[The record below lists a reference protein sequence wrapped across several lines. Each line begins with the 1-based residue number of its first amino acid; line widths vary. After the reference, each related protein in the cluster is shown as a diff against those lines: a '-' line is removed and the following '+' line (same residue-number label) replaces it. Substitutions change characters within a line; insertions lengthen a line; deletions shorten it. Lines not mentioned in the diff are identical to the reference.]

1 MFAYNIGGSRPIIG
15 VDGAH
20 LRGPYSGILLTVVG
34 KDGKNNIY
42 PVAWAFVE
50 TKFSETL
57 SWFLELLRNDIISVA
72 DSVTWIHEQD
82 EFTYMSDRQNYFKGL
97 IDAFRRVMHSAD
109 TRYCCRHFWTN
120 FKAKLFSEIYKEQF
134 WKARSSTKIT
144 MDKIKALNEDA
155 FKYLQ
160 DIPICHWS
168 MRMVLVLL
176 LSLVCY

>member
-20 LRGPYSGILLTVVG
+20 LRGPYSGILLTVV
-34 KDGKNNIY
+34 
-42 PVAWAFVE
+42 
-50 TKFSETL
+50 
-57 SWFLELLRNDIISVA
+57 ELLRNDIISVA

-134 WKARSSTKIT
+134 WKARSSTKVFILILFSFFHWLHKVQMFNIHVFIT
-144 MDKIKALNEDA
+144 CHNTISR
-155 FKYLQ
+155 LQ
-160 DIPICHWS
+160 WIRS
-168 MRMVLVLL
+168 RLL
-176 LSLVCY
+176 MKMPSNTCKTYQFVTGPCAWF

>member
-82 EFTYMSDRQNYFKGL
+82 EFTYMSDRQNYFKVSSL
-97 IDAFRRVMHSAD
+97 LTQFFSI
-109 TRYCCRHFWTN
+109 CIILRHFN
-120 FKAKLFSEIYKEQF
+120 YCFC
-134 WKARSSTKIT
+134 
-144 MDKIKALNEDA
+144 
-155 FKYLQ
+155 LQ
-160 DIPICHWS
+160 C
-168 MRMVLVLL
+168 RVLL
-176 LSLVCY
+176 MPLEG